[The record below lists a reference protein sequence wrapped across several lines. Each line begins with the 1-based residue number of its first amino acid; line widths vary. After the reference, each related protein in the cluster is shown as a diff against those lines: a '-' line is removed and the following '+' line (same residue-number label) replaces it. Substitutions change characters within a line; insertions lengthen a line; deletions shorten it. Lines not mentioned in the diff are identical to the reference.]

1 MNPAIGG
8 IMVKNIKVILLITL
22 IIWLFPTIG
31 NCLINELSLKDL
43 AKASNLIVR
52 GNVVKTESHWTNPTW
67 DPNSK
72 IIVTDVTLRI
82 NELFKGTSIQRQL
95 IVQTEG
101 GEVGDVGLAVE
112 DMPKFSLSEEVI
124 VFLSPTNA
132 KGVRTV
138 TNLHNGKYT
147 IAQGKILEKDV
158 STGQFVNKIRQ
169 TLKELQKEER

>member
-1 MNPAIGG
+1 MNPANGG

-22 IIWLFPTIG
+22 IIWLFPTIS
-31 NCLINELSLKDL
+31 NCLIIESSLKDL

-52 GNVVKTESHWTNPTW
+52 GNVVRTESYWSNPTW

-82 NELFKGTSIQRQL
+82 NEFIKGTSNSRQL
-95 IVQTEG
+95 VIQTEG
-101 GEVGDVGLAVE
+101 GEVGDIGLAVE

-124 VFLSPTNA
+124 VLLSQTNT

-147 IAQGKILEKDV
+147 IAQGKILEKDMP
-158 STGQFVNKIRQ
+158 TGQFVNKIRE
-169 TLKELQKEER
+169 TLKELKKEER